1 MITFIVSI
9 LIIKYYDDA
18 HNVNYPDMGNF
29 ASNDNYYD
37 GKSDHTFIDK
47 SDEGVMN
54 TMLITLIN
62 IYALLEITMFLRS
75 EIMLIVQ
82 LTTLILRTKLIIQIK
97 LAILV
102 KSAIM
107 PTY

>member
-37 GKSDHTFIDK
+37 GKSDHTFID
-47 SDEGVMN
+47 
-54 TMLITLIN
+54 
-62 IYALLEITMFLRS
+62 
-75 EIMLIVQ
+75 
-82 LTTLILRTKLIIQIK
+82 
-97 LAILV
+97 
-102 KSAIM
+102 
-107 PTY
+107 